1 MNHIINNKL
10 VSVIRA
16 DNLKEAIFKAE
27 ACIEGGIS
35 LLEITYSFADAGKA
49 IKILSSNKDIS
60 IGAGTILNINQAQSA
75 LESGA
80 KFLVSPHTN
89 RELIEFSVRNKIVSI
104 AGASTSNEIVN
115 AHNLGANL
123 VKIFPVNLIG
133 GPGYIKALKEPLP
146 FVEIF
151 VTGGID
157 KSNIIDYLNAGVSLI
172 GVSSALFKEI
182 ENTQDKLK
190 ICSRVIELLLLIK
203 SIDNSKVN

>member
-49 IKILSSNKDIS
+49 IKILSSNKNIS
-60 IGAGTILNINQAQSA
+60 IGAGTILNIHQAQSA

-80 KFLVSPHTN
+80 RFLVSPHTD
-89 RELIEFSVRNKIVSI
+89 RELIEFSVNNKIVSI

-123 VKIFPVNLIG
+123 VKIFPANLIG
-133 GPGYIKALKEPLP
+133 GPGYIKALKKPLP

-157 KSNIIDYLNAGVSLI
+157 KSNIINYLNAGVSLI
-172 GVSSALFKEI
+172 GVSSALFKGI
-182 ENTQDKLK
+182 ENTQDKF
-190 ICSRVIELLLLIK
+190 IIRSRVNELLLLIK

>member
-190 ICSRVIELLLLIK
+190 IRNRVNELLLLIK

>member
-49 IKILSSNKDIS
+49 IKILSSNKNIS
-60 IGAGTILNINQAQSA
+60 IGAGTILNIHQAQSA

-80 KFLVSPHTN
+80 RFLVSPHTD
-89 RELIEFSVRNKIVSI
+89 RELIEFSVNNKIVSI

-123 VKIFPVNLIG
+123 VKIFPANLIG
-133 GPGYIKALKEPLP
+133 GPGYIKALKKPLP

-157 KSNIIDYLNAGVSLI
+157 KSNIINYLNAGVSLI
-172 GVSSALFKEI
+172 GVSSALFKGI
-182 ENTQDKLK
+182 ENTQDKL
-190 ICSRVIELLLLIK
+190 IIRSRVNELLLLIK